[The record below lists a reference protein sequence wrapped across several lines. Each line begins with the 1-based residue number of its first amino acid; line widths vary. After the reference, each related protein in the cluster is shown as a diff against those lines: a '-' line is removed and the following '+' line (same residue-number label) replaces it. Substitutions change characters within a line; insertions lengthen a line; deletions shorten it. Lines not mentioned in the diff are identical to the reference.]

1 MKQLHWLCFFLTIL
15 SLVGCFKK
23 SQQKKTVL
31 AIPVYGQSLA
41 LGEEAIRITD
51 FDSLNKQTHHHVLTE
66 NLDDKF
72 GYLSDTH
79 FKQWMKKLLHDR
91 RRAFEL
97 SIYGMSEVVVNY
109 LDKKGYQD
117 SVLICTFPGGRGA
130 TSIVDLDKGSEAYIK
145 FLDEI
150 KEAYETAQD
159 KGWNFVV
166 PAFCWMQGEDDI
178 VWKKS
183 TNYKKDLEQF
193 QTDLNKDIKAITK
206 QRRNVICIAYQTN
219 CLTLSKDFKAN
230 DFKSRETSV
239 PQAQLELIRDNSFF
253 MASGP
258 TYPYSFAGGERVHLD
273 GLSQKRLG
281 YLAGLS
287 VVRLLESQP
296 GGKGLTPEKF
306 RISGNTAEI
315 TFNVPSPPLV
325 LDTNAVLKAANYG
338 FSVIDSTNTNILN
351 KVSLQNNKV
360 MLYCKKSP
368 SGCKIRYAVNGIK
381 EKSGYRYGPRGN
393 VRDSQGITQTATI
406 LKQVYPL
413 HNWCYQFDIL
423 VN

>member
-1 MKQLHWLCFFLTIL
+1 MKQLHRLCFFLVVL
-15 SLVGCFKK
+15 SLISCFKK

-31 AIPVYGQSLA
+31 VIPVYGQSLA

-51 FDSLNKQTHHHVLTE
+51 FDSLNKQTHHRVLTE

-79 FKQWMKKLLHDR
+79 FRQWMKKLLQDR

-97 SIYGMSEVVVNY
+97 SIYGMSEAVVSY
-109 LDKKGYQD
+109 LDKSGKD

-130 TSIVDLDKGSEAYIK
+130 TSIVDLGKGSEAYNK

-150 KEAYETAQD
+150 ENAYKKARSR
-159 KGWNFVV
+159 GWNFVV
-166 PAFCWMQGEDDI
+166 PALCWMQGEDDI

-183 TNYKKDLEQF
+183 TNYKRDLKQF
-193 QTDLNKDIKAITK
+193 QVDLNKDIKAITK
-206 QRRNVICIAYQTN
+206 QKRNVVCIAYQTN
-219 CLTLSKDFKAN
+219 CLTLSKEFNAN
-230 DFKSRETSV
+230 NFNAKETSV
-239 PQAQLELIRDNSFF
+239 PQAQLELVRDDSLF

-273 GLSQKRLG
+273 GISQKRLG

-287 VVRLLESQP
+287 VIRLLESQRS
-296 GGKGLTPEKF
+296 GKGLTPSK
-306 RISGNTAEI
+306 ITVSGNVAEI
-315 TFNVPSPPLV
+315 AFNVPNPPLV
-325 LDTNAVLKAANYG
+325 LDTTAVLKAANYG
-338 FSVIDSTNTNILN
+338 FSVIDSTNTNILDR
-351 KVSLQNNKV
+351 VSLQDNKLK
-360 MLYCKKSP
+360 LYCKSSP
-368 SGCKIRYAVNGIK
+368 YGCKARYAVNGIK

-393 VRDSQGITQTATI
+393 LRDSQGKEQTATI

-423 VN
+423 VE